1 MATTS
6 GNNAISSSDVPVN
19 EVEAQ
24 KESQTQDQTHKESVD
39 KPETEKKKR
48 KGTEL
53 RSRVWEHFEQVKDD
67 KGNVVKAKCLYCAKI
82 FCCEPKRHGTSSL
95 RNHMLSCL
103 KNPHSKDSRQS
114 LLTFKPDNASS
125 DSVGVMG
132 TWKFD

>member
-1 MATTS
+1 MCCLVIILQMATTS
-6 GNNAISSSDVPVN
+6 GNNIIGSSVVPVN

-24 KESQTQDQTHKESVD
+24 KEAQTQDQTQKESVD

-67 KGNVVKAKCLYCAKI
+67 KGNVVKAKCLYYAKI
-82 FCCEPKRHGTSSL
+82 FYCEPKRHGTSSL

-103 KNPHSKDSRQS
+103 K
-114 LLTFKPDNASS
+114 
-125 DSVGVMG
+125 
-132 TWKFD
+132 